1 MTYTA
6 TDTTTGGLSRPLRRA
21 EAWLD
26 DRGRAAWIVAMILG
40 FIVFW
45 PVGLA
50 LLAYITWTNRW
61 SKSMF
66 KFNGC
71 ATRTPH
77 SFKTSHSG
85 NSAFDAYRAETL
97 RRLEDEQIAF
107 EAFLKRLRDARDKQE
122 FDAFM
127 EDRAQANKD
136 RADSGAKAEAERGD
150 DATRKDIAAY

>member
-6 TDTTTGGLSRPLRRA
+6 TNTTTGGLTRPLRRA

-26 DRGRAAWIVAMILG
+26 DRGRAGWIVAMILG
-40 FIVFW
+40 FIFFW

-71 ATRTPH
+71 ATRTSH
-77 SFKTSHSG
+77 SFKSANSG
-85 NSAFDAYRAETL
+85 NSAFDAYRSETI
-97 RRLEDEQIAF
+97 RRLEEEQVAF

-127 EDRAQANKD
+127 EDRARANSD
-136 RADSGAKAEAERGD
+136 AKADAEPKD